1 MTRALLG
8 LLLLFTSACTVLFD
22 PSKAAPACPAEPP
35 PSPARLVATVGAK
48 GGRIDWAWP
57 KVTEATAYR
66 FCTSVPGGA
75 EQCRDLDATQTCV
88 GDACATFDEN
98 VADSVRVTGSVRG
111 LDDCAQVSAGAGAT
125 TSATPLD
132 TSSAAGWTLERS
144 AGCATATSSVLGDTL
159 ALELTNQGLQVC
171 VATLVSGDEL
181 WGDFTLEGV
190 MRFSAL
196 TNRSIAG
203 GLAVHVNA
211 AGYRLAAAAAPD
223 DLVAPRRSQFF
234 RRKDGKDTTI
244 ATSIAAASATGTTF
258 LRLVSKG
265 GVLSFQLGPSREALK
280 EIMRVYE
287 GPHVGRIG
295 IGGGGQGRFELSQLR
310 VSTEAVLPEGGPV
323 ARRLDFSD
331 GGYPAD
337 TLALVP
343 EGLTIGPCPGY
354 ASACPGCAP
363 PAGALCARCVRPVP
377 ILQYP
382 TLAFDLPTGI
392 DVRQPWRMSTRFA
405 ITPDAGA
412 GSFPVVLS
420 TPRNGMLGA
429 NTWDQPTGGL
439 GQTYGRVLAP
449 GTWHTAELAFDADAG
464 RFGVTLDGQPVTL
477 ANPGFPLDEAPH
489 LGSFTWCDGLVNDL
503 VLHELSVSQ
512 P

>member
-1 MTRALLG
+1 VTRAFLG
-8 LLLLFTSACTVLFD
+8 SLLLFSSACTVLFD

-48 GGRIDWAWP
+48 GGRIDWTWP
-57 KVTEATAYR
+57 KVAEATAYR

-75 EQCRDLDATQTCV
+75 EQCRDLDATQACV
-88 GDACATFDEN
+88 GEACATFDEN
-98 VADSVRVTGSVRG
+98 LTDAVRVTGSVRG
-111 LDDCAQVSAGAGAT
+111 LDDCSQVSAGAGAT
-125 TSATPLD
+125 TSATPID
-132 TSSAAGWTLERS
+132 TSSAAGWTLERG

-159 ALELTNQGLQVC
+159 ALELTNASAVQVC
-171 VATLVSGDEL
+171 LATLVTGDEL

-203 GLAVHVNA
+203 GFAVHVNA

-265 GVLSFQLGPSREALK
+265 GVLSFQLGPSREALR

-287 GPHVGRIG
+287 GPHAGRIG
-295 IGGGGQGRFELSQLR
+295 IGGGGQGRFEVSQLR
-310 VSTEAVLPEGGPV
+310 VSTEAVLPEGGPT
-323 ARRLDFSD
+323 ARHLDFAD

-337 TLALVP
+337 TLPLATEALTV
-343 EGLTIGPCPGY
+343 
-354 ASACPGCAP
+354 SACPGFAPACAGCAP
-363 PAGALCARCVRPVP
+363 PPGAACARCVRGPG
-377 ILQYP
+377 LRFP
-382 TLAFDLPTGI
+382 TVAFDLPTGI
-392 DVRQPWRMSTRFA
+392 DVRRPWRVSTRFA
-405 ITPDAGA
+405 ITPDAGV
-412 GSFPVVLS
+412 GSFPVVVS
-420 TPRNGMLGA
+420 TPRSSLLGA
-429 NTWDQPTGGL
+429 NTWALPTGGL
-439 GQTYGRVLAP
+439 GQTYGQVLAP
-449 GTWHTAELAFDADAG
+449 GTWHTAEWTFDADGG
-464 RFGVTLDGQPVTL
+464 RFGVTLDGQPVSL
-477 ANPGFPLDEAPH
+477 ANPRFPLDEAPH
-489 LGSFTWCDGLVNDL
+489 LGSFTWCDGVVNDL